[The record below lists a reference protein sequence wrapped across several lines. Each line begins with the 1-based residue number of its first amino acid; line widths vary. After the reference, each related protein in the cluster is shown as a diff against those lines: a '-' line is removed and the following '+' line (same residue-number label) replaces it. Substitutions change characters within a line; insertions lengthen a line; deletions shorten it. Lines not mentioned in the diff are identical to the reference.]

1 MNINTTPP
9 PPRLTD
15 ASAPDSRSVSSQPVN
30 LLRITLIAFSLAIL
44 VNCGGG
50 GGGGTATVTP
60 TPPSGGGGGQPTTP
74 QALPAAL
81 IANAAT
87 ARGHIPDL
95 TPPTTPTATATQ
107 AQQAFQSRVMDAD
120 TLVASDAYVVTPLIA
135 GADVSSGGG
144 VMIDGNTIQI
154 TLAEIQKGV
163 EDRFDLTRF
172 NSQYEPVMVHQ
183 GATLTQ
189 YRAAGRDGSDVFEY
203 LSYGGWFTNSAFSVD
218 MLTINDGSSESSLL
232 VGVSYG
238 DATGSR
244 PTGTIAA
251 QYDGPVVGVEKSSG
265 DVIQGILNISIS
277 GSSLQTSGG
286 SPTVTLVEFQNLANI
301 NDGTRLTT
309 MSWLA
314 IPITTDGTFSSTTGG
329 DIDGA
334 FFGSGHTEVGGTFNR
349 DGIIGA
355 FGGMRSQ

>member
-1 MNINTTPP
+1 MNM
-9 PPRLTD
+9 
-15 ASAPDSRSVSSQPVN
+15 
-30 LLRITLIAFSLAIL
+30 LRLIAIALPVMLLMA
-44 VNCGGG
+44 CGGG
-50 GGGGTATVTP
+50 GGGGSATTMNPP
-60 TPPSGGGGGQPTTP
+60 TDNGGGGPTGPTEP
-74 QALPAAL
+74 QALPTAL
-81 IANAAT
+81 ITDPSAS
-87 ARGHIPDL
+87 RDRILGL
-95 TPPTTPTATATQ
+95 TTPTAPTATAAQ
-107 AQQAFQSRVMDAD
+107 AQQAFQSRAMDAD
-120 TLVASDAYVVTPLIA
+120 RLVASDAYVVTPLIA

-154 TLAEIQKGV
+154 TFAEIQKGV

-218 MLTINDGSSESSLL
+218 MLTMNDGSNESSLL

-265 DVIQGILNISIS
+265 DVIQGTLNISIS

-301 NDGTRLTT
+301 NDGTPFTT
-309 MSWLA
+309 MDWLA
-314 IPITTDGTFSSTTGG
+314 IPIATDGTFSSTSQTTG

-355 FGGMRSQ
+355 FGGTRSQ